1 MPKFSRRTSLLLL
14 VGVAAGFLS
23 GLFGVGG
30 GILVVPGLMI
40 ATKMDQR
47 LAHGTSL
54 AAVLPISF
62 ASLLTYWSH
71 EHVDWSVGL
80 FLALGSIFGA
90 LVGTKLLAI
99 ASKRVLS
106 IVFIFVLIVS
116 GVKLLFSTH
125 GEGRATLSII
135 MVIVLI
141 AIGFATGA
149 LAGMLGVGG
158 GMIMVPAMIV
168 LFGIPSA
175 IAKGTSLAVII
186 PTSISGT
193 LRNRKNS
200 NADLEAAAIVGTTGV
215 VTALAGGWVSA
226 QMSDSLSNT
235 LFAVFLLLIAVRMG
249 MQARAG
255 GVSESS
261 ATSIAE

>member
-1 MPKFSRRTSLLLL
+1 MPIFTRRTSLLLL
-14 VGVAAGFLS
+14 VGIAAGFLS

-30 GILVVPGLMI
+30 GILVVPGLI
-40 ATKMDQR
+40 VATKMDQR

-62 ASLLTYWSH
+62 ASLLTYWAH
-71 EHVDWSVGL
+71 DHVDWSVGL

-90 LVGTKLLAI
+90 IIGAKLLAI

-106 IVFIFVLIVS
+106 TVFIFVLIVS
-116 GVKLLFSTH
+116 GVKLLFATH
-125 GEGRATLSII
+125 GDGRGPLSLIV
-135 MVIVLI
+135 VIVLI

-175 IAKGTSLAVII
+175 VAKGTSLAVII
-186 PTSISGT
+186 PTAISGT

-200 NADLEAAAIVGTTGV
+200 NADLVAAAIVGATGIISAV
-215 VTALAGGWVSA
+215 AGGWVSA
-226 QMSDSLSNT
+226 RMSDSLSNT

-249 MQARAG
+249 IQARAAAAVEG
-255 GVSESS
+255 
-261 ATSIAE
+261 AA

>member
-1 MPKFSRRTSLLLL
+1 MPKFDRRTSLLLL

-30 GILVVPGLMI
+30 GILVVPGLI
-40 ATKMDQR
+40 VATKMDQR

-62 ASLLTYWSH
+62 ASLLTYWAH
-71 EHVDWSVGL
+71 DHVDWSVGF

-90 LVGTKLLAI
+90 ILGAKLLAI

-106 IVFIFVLIVS
+106 TVFIFVLIVS

-125 GEGRATLSII
+125 GDGRGALSFIVI
-135 MVIVLI
+135 MVLI

-186 PTSISGT
+186 PTAISGT

-200 NADLEAAAIVGTTGV
+200 NADLEAAAIVGATGV
-215 VTALAGGWVSA
+215 VTAVAGGWVSA

-235 LFAVFLLLIAVRMG
+235 LFAIFLLLIAVRMA
-249 MQARAG
+249 MQARTSGA
-255 GVSESS
+255 SDSS
-261 ATSIAE
+261 ATAITE

>member
-1 MPKFSRRTSLLLL
+1 MPKFTRRTSLLLL

-30 GILVVPGLMI
+30 GILVVPGLI
-40 ATKMDQR
+40 VATKMDQR

-62 ASLLTYWSH
+62 ASLLTYWAND
-71 EHVDWSVGL
+71 HVDWSVGA

-90 LVGTKLLAI
+90 IIGAKLLAI
-99 ASKRVLS
+99 ASKQVLS
-106 IVFIFVLIVS
+106 TVFIFVLIVS

-125 GEGRATLSII
+125 GDGRDALSLIV
-135 MVIVLI
+135 VIVLI

-158 GMIMVPAMIV
+158 GIIMVPAMIV

-175 IAKGTSLAVII
+175 VAKGTSLAVII
-186 PTSISGT
+186 PTAISGT

-200 NADLEAAAIVGTTGV
+200 NADLVAAAIVGATGIISAV
-215 VTALAGGWVSA
+215 AGGWVSA
-226 QMSDSLSNT
+226 RMSDSLSNT
-235 LFAVFLLLIAVRMG
+235 LFAIFLLLIAIRMG
-249 MQARAG
+249 IQARATAAVEG
-255 GVSESS
+255 
-261 ATSIAE
+261 AA

>member
-1 MPKFSRRTSLLLL
+1 MPKFDRRTSLLLL
-14 VGVAAGFLS
+14 VGIAAGFLS

-30 GILVVPGLMI
+30 GILVVPGLI
-40 ATKMDQR
+40 VATKMDQR

-71 EHVDWSVGL
+71 DHVDWSVAL
-80 FLALGSIFGA
+80 FLAIGSIFGA
-90 LVGTKLLAI
+90 VLGAKLLAI

-106 IVFIFVLIVS
+106 TVFIFVLVVS
-116 GVKLLFSTH
+116 GVKLMFSTH
-125 GEGRATLSII
+125 GDGRNALSLIV
-135 MVIVLI
+135 MVVLI

-186 PTSISGT
+186 PTSISGS
-193 LRNRKNS
+193 LRNRKNNNS
-200 NADLEAAAIVGTTGV
+200 DFAAAAIVGAIGV
-215 VTALAGGWVSA
+215 VTAIGGGWVSA

-235 LFAVFLLLIAVRMG
+235 LFAIFLLLIAVRMA
-249 MQARAG
+249 MQGRAT
-255 GVSESS
+255 
-261 ATSIAE
+261 ATTE